1 MQYLGLA
8 AEEITNTE
16 KEGEK
21 TYEHF
26 ADRSLTFEEDKE
38 IFCLIYVHII
48 VWRVKNAT
56 FKFLFLILEWL

>member
-48 VWRVKNAT
+48 V
-56 FKFLFLILEWL
+56 